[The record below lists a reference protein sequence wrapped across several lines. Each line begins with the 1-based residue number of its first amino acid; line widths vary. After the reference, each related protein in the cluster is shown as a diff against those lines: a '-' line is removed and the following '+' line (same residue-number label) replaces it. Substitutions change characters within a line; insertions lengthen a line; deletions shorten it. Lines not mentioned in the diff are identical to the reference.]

1 MAEHLKYS
9 SPYAHY
15 GYLIYHVVSEG
26 RKLSSRAG
34 DMVELEDM
42 MISYSSPR
50 HMPPQRSRTADL
62 IGLIEGVQLIAGVS
76 EDALMMRLFPKM
88 LEFTDFESSYG
99 KRSGAHGQIAN
110 VLSQLET
117 NPDTRRAVLSI
128 WDSELD
134 STGEGADRPCTLS
147 IGFRRR
153 PSPLGVDGVTGSDE
167 VLNMT
172 VTMRSNDVVRG
183 VYGDSIQFM
192 LLLNTFAAALGVNVG
207 TYVHHAQS
215 LHVYQSDMDDDTVLK
230 SIQKMANHMPTELK
244 SRTIKPLAFP
254 GWNHEQIK
262 EECLT
267 ILDFENERVRPKTEF
282 GNHIRNEMKWRLA
295 QVTKNIPAS

>member
-1 MAEHLKYS
+1 MAEHLKYT

-26 RKLSSRAG
+26 QKLTSRAG
-34 DMVELEDM
+34 DMVELEDVM
-42 MISYSSPR
+42 VSYSAPKY
-50 HMPPQRSRTADL
+50 MPPQRSRTADL
-62 IGLIEGVQLIAGVS
+62 IGLVEGVQLIAGVS
-76 EDALMMRLFPKM
+76 DDALMARLFPKM

-99 KRSGAHGQIAN
+99 KRTGANDQIAN
-110 VLSQLET
+110 VLTLLEKS
-117 NPDTRRAVLSI
+117 PDTRRAVISI
-128 WDSELD
+128 WDSALD

-153 PSPLGVDGVTGSDE
+153 PSVLGMDAVTNSDE

-172 VTMRSNDVVRG
+172 VTMRSNDVIRG
-183 VYGDSIQFM
+183 TYGDSVQFM

-254 GWNHEQIK
+254 GWDHAQIR

-282 GNHIRNEMKWRLA
+282 GNYIRNEMRWRLSQIEKSA
-295 QVTKNIPAS
+295 NA